1 MFLKKNV
8 LSSSIALALI
18 SASAPA
24 FANDGAIQEVV
35 VQGGLRASLKANMD
49 IKRDS
54 VGVVDAITAEDM
66 GKFPDTNLA
75 ESLQRITGVSISR
88 SNGEGSQVTVR
99 GFGPEYNL
107 VTLNGRQLPT
117 HNGTN
122 RSFDFADLASE
133 GISAVEVYKTGQ
145 ANVPTGGIGSSI
157 NIITSRPL
165 ENPGFKSSVGVK
177 LVADSSVTI
186 GDEELTPEFSGI
198 FSNTFLNDTLGVSL
212 SGVAQNRQGGQ
223 ASATVGGWF
232 ADSAHDT
239 DTQPRT
245 FTDFEK
251 AWEKHVHPD
260 GHKNL
265 DNIPPGTF
273 IARPRSMAYS
283 LSNFE
288 SDRVNGMLN
297 LQWAPTETITA
308 TVDYVYSSV
317 ILESRYND
325 MASWF
330 NGEEKDADASS
341 SWNTVYEG
349 NATPIFYSENEFV
362 NSDGEI
368 ALTDFT
374 NAIGYDKDRNKA
386 NSAGLNIE
394 WQATDNLKLELDY
407 HDSVARR
414 GSMDPRSGMI
424 SIASLHRMKT
434 TGHFGGEM
442 GVLEVDLGDS
452 EGTPRALYKED
463 MIISGS
469 VFGNAQSEM
478 QIEATRLEGT
488 FDFSDSTSVD
498 FGIELNEVSNRSV
511 GSNVQSDT
519 WSGLGIPGDLV
530 DILDRRTI
538 AGQFDQVSNSGDS
551 RQQVEFFTANL
562 EDLIVIAEENLASGR
577 YSGSQPVKGN
587 CLTAYCDTVGGEL
600 DDNGV
605 MVEWDSDLQTTEETR
620 VAYLQVNHATE
631 INAMPINLRA
641 GLRYEE
647 TDVASAGFVP
657 GYEGVS
663 WTNAANE
670 FIISTADGANVDE
683 VGNYDLLL
691 PNLDFDISV
700 TDDMVLRA
708 SVSKTVTR
716 PNYDLIKGGVSI
728 SGSSFKSANG
738 AKATGSNPSLE
749 PIESTNFDLSA
760 EWYYG
765 EESYASVGYFKKDV
779 KNFIAK
785 GFDNQPERF
794 NLPHPLLGDFW
805 LEAQAEAA
813 LVGVTNNAEIF
824 EWIRTN
830 RDPSEYEG
838 VLVIN
843 GDDVTINGV
852 AGDPLVPVDVGT
864 MVNMNDA
871 RVDGWEFAI
880 QHNFT
885 DTGYGFILNYTIA
898 DANIAYDNY
907 TIAGTQFVI
916 NGLSDSANFIAFY
929 DQGGIQARV
938 AYNWRDDFL
947 AGMGQS
953 QGRSNNPTHTR
964 AYGQW
969 DFNVSY
975 EYDEN
980 FTVFVEGINVTESVP
995 KNYGRLESQVL
1006 GVYQGGARYNFGA
1019 RFKF

>member
-18 SASAPA
+18 GLGAPA

-35 VQGGLRASLKANMD
+35 VEGGLRASLKANME

-157 NIITSRPL
+157 NIVTSRPL

-198 FSNTFLNDTLGVSL
+198 FSNTFLNDTVGVSL
-212 SGVAQNRQGGQ
+212 SGVAQNRKGGQ
-223 ASATVGGWF
+223 ASATVGGWNTGP
-232 ADSAHDT
+232 ADSSEWTRRIGDA
-239 DTQPRT
+239 
-245 FTDFEK
+245 
-251 AWEKHVHPD
+251 
-260 GHKNL
+260 GHLNIENL
-265 DNIPPGTF
+265 PEGTLLSK
-273 IARPRSMAYS
+273 PQSMAYS

-297 LQWAPTETITA
+297 VQWAPTETVTA
-308 TVDYVYSSV
+308 TVDYVYSSMIV
-317 ILESRYND
+317 ESRYND
-325 MASWF
+325 LASWF
-330 NGEEKDADASS
+330 NGGNRDRTS
-341 SWNTVYEG
+341 SWNSVIDG
-349 NATPIFYSENEFV
+349 NSTPLFYSEEEK
-362 NSDGEI
+362 GT
-368 ALTDFT
+368 TDYT
-374 NAIGYDKDRNKA
+374 NGVGYNKDRNKA

-394 WQATDNLKLELDY
+394 WQAMDNLVLEFDY
-407 HDSVARR
+407 HDSTAKRA
-414 GSMDPRSGMI
+414 SMDPRSG
-424 SIASLHRMKT
+424 SITMASFNRRET

-442 GVLEVDLGDS
+442 AILELDLGTLEDGS
-452 EGTPRALYKED
+452 ARPLMKED
-463 MIISGS
+463 MIITGSQFGSGES
-469 VFGNAQSEM
+469 DM
-478 QIEATRLEGT
+478 QIEAARFAGT
-488 FDFSDSTSVD
+488 FDFSDSTTID
-498 FGIELNEVSNRSV
+498 FGVELNEISNRSV
-511 GSNVQSDT
+511 GALVESGT
-519 WSGLGIPGDLV
+519 WGGITDITGDLV
-530 DILDRRTI
+530 DVLDRRSI
-538 AGQFDQVSNSGDS
+538 VSQFDQIANFDDS
-551 RQQVEFFTANL
+551 RQQVEFFTTNL
-562 EDLIVIAEENLASGR
+562 EDLIVIAEENIASGR
-577 YSGSQPVKGN
+577 YTPNPNQQGTFGN
-587 CLTAYCDTVGGEL
+587 CGTAYCDIQGGKL
-600 DDNGV
+600 DVNGE
-605 MVEWDSDLQTTEETR
+605 MVNWDSDLQTTEETK
-620 VAYLQVNHATE
+620 VAYFQINHATE
-631 INAMPINLRA
+631 FNAMPANLRV
-641 GLRYEE
+641 GLRYEDTE
-647 TDVASAGFVP
+647 VSSAGIVP
-657 GYEGVS
+657 RYEGVS

-670 FIISTADGANVDE
+670 FMISATEPQNVDD
-683 VGNYDLLL
+683 VGAYDLLL

-716 PNYDLIKGGVSI
+716 PNYAQIKGGTTL
-728 SGSSFKSANG
+728 GGLSFKGLQNSGGTEASG
-738 AKATGSNPSLE
+738 GNPGLE

-765 EESYASVGYFKKDV
+765 EESYVSVGYFKKDV
-779 KNFIAK
+779 KNFIAA
-785 GFDNQPERF
+785 GEERQSERW
-794 NLPHPLLGDFW
+794 NLPHPALGDFW
-805 LEAQAEAA
+805 LQAVADAA
-813 LVGVTNNAEIF
+813 VDGATSNAEVF
-824 EWIRTN
+824 DWIRDN
-830 RDPSEYEG
+830 RAPSPEWS
-838 VLVIN
+838 LN
-843 GDDVTINGV
+843 GDQVTINGV
-852 AGDPLVPVDVGT
+852 DGDPLVPVDVKT
-864 MVNMNDA
+864 DVNMNDA

-880 QHNFT
+880 QHNFA
-885 DTGYGFILNYTIA
+885 DTGYGMIVNYTMA
-898 DANIAYDNY
+898 NANISYDN
-907 TIAGTQFVI
+907 TFTSGAQFVI

-929 DQGGIQARV
+929 DQDGLQARV

-947 AGMGQS
+947 AGIGQA
-953 QGRSNNPTHTR
+953 QGTFTNPTNVR

-975 EYDEN
+975 EYDDN
-980 FTVFVEGINVTESVP
+980 FTVFVEGLNVTESIP
-995 KNYGRLESQVL
+995 RNYGRIDSQVL